1 MFFWLPTLIAL
12 WSYGRIGNLTL
23 RCAFISPVFPEVL
36 NRVSKW
42 FVRQLLDWTNDFI
55 EEIGGIEMKILGLRP
70 GEVLET
76 TLELQKSEK
85 AKDRTTFLYTSLDA
99 SDYAR
104 IQNELYQV
112 DGWGKN
118 RRERFLTGTQQVEV
132 MKLGLKGWKNFK
144 YEDGTDV
151 AWEEPS
157 KGKNAQEVDNIMM
170 NNINRI
176 PPEARAELV
185 DIIRGESTV
194 SQD

>member
-1 MFFWLPTLIAL
+1 M
-12 WSYGRIGNLTL
+12 
-23 RCAFISPVFPEVL
+23 
-36 NRVSKW
+36 
-42 FVRQLLDWTNDFI
+42 
-55 EEIGGIEMKILGLRP
+55 
-70 GEVLET
+70 
-76 TLELQKSEK
+76 
-85 AKDRTTFLYTSLDA
+85 
-99 SDYAR
+99 
-104 IQNELYQV
+104 
-112 DGWGKN
+112 
-118 RRERFLTGTQQVEV
+118 TGTQQVEV

>member
-1 MFFWLPTLIAL
+1 
-12 WSYGRIGNLTL
+12 
-23 RCAFISPVFPEVL
+23 
-36 NRVSKW
+36 
-42 FVRQLLDWTNDFI
+42 
-55 EEIGGIEMKILGLRP
+55 MKLFGLKP

-76 TLELQKSEK
+76 TLELQKDDK
-85 AKDRTTFLYTSLDA
+85 PKDRTTFLYTSLDA

-144 YEDGTDV
+144 YEDGVEVVWD
-151 AWEEPS
+151 APS

-170 NNINRI
+170 DNINRI

>member
-1 MFFWLPTLIAL
+1 
-12 WSYGRIGNLTL
+12 
-23 RCAFISPVFPEVL
+23 
-36 NRVSKW
+36 
-42 FVRQLLDWTNDFI
+42 
-55 EEIGGIEMKILGLRP
+55 
-70 GEVLET
+70 
-76 TLELQKSEK
+76 
-85 AKDRTTFLYTSLDA
+85 LDA